1 MQINDPIRFRNN
13 VCHEIEN
20 IIIDK
25 KFALNL
31 EKAIFNY
38 TINESNNRKI
48 LKKWKNTQ
56 FVLIYIDHLRTIM
69 NNIKKKNILE
79 KINDNTITPHVLSF
93 MTHQEMQ
100 PERWNKL
107 IQEKIKRD
115 KSKYEVNMDAATDTF
130 TCRKCKQN
138 KCSYYQMQTRSA
150 DEPMTTFVSCL
161 SCGNRWKC

>member
-13 VCHEIEN
+13 VCHEIES
-20 IIIDK
+20 IITDK

-38 TINESNNRKI
+38 TINESNSRKI
-48 LKKWKNTQ
+48 LKKWKNNQ

-69 NNIKKKNILE
+69 NNIKNNNILE

-100 PERWNKL
+100 PERWSKL
-107 IQEKIKRD
+107 IEDKIKRD
-115 KSKYEVNMDAATDTF
+115 KSKYEINMDAATDTF

>member
-69 NNIKKKNILE
+69 NNIKNTYILE
-79 KINDNTITPHVLSF
+79 KINNNTITPHVLSF

>member
-1 MQINDPIRFRNN
+1 
-13 VCHEIEN
+13 
-20 IIIDK
+20 
-25 KFALNL
+25 
-31 EKAIFNY
+31 
-38 TINESNNRKI
+38 
-48 LKKWKNTQ
+48 
-56 FVLIYIDHLRTIM
+56 
-69 NNIKKKNILE
+69 
-79 KINDNTITPHVLSF
+79 

-100 PERWNKL
+100 PERWSKL
-107 IQEKIKRD
+107 IEEKIKRD